1 PPSTLSHS
9 GAIPSRKTGRHLI
22 LAVWTV
28 ADTSNAFYACSDVQ
42 F

>member
-1 PPSTLSHS
+1 MTTIHHGAMPS
-9 GAIPSRKTGRHLI
+9 GKTGRHMI

-28 ADTSNAFYACSDVQ
+28 NDTAMAFYACSDVQ